1 MDKNDALRAF
11 VLNAYL
17 ETFRAVFV
25 SDLMKEFDTSAAA
38 VRKAL
43 GYEDFIFDQDTRWS
57 GSNYAGKYVLA
68 PCVEPTKAYLA
79 KLLKAKNAK
88 TD

>member
-1 MDKNDALRAF
+1 MNKNEAIQAF

-25 SDLMKEFDTSAAA
+25 ADLMKEFNTSATA
-38 VRKAL
+38 VRNAL
-43 GYEDFIFDQDTRWS
+43 GYEDFLFDQDTRWS
-57 GSNYAGKYVLA
+57 GTNYAGKYVLA
-68 PCVEPTKAYLA
+68 PCVEPTKTYLA